1 MDQKGK
7 NDFLTYSTFVMNSFK
22 DMEDDMGG
30 LGLLNIASVDKWAPF
45 HSMEPT
51 LQDLDVANMQLV
63 F

>member
-7 NDFLTYSTFVMNSFK
+7 KDFFTCFTFVMNSFK
-22 DMEDDMGG
+22 DMEDDVGA
-30 LGLLNIASVDKWAPF
+30 LGLLNIASLDKSAPF

-51 LQDLDVANMQLV
+51 LQDLDVANRQLV